1 MMLKILI
8 DQQIWQKLK
17 VIKKTR
23 ALMNKIIKERKEI
36 ITETTRTNNP
46 ISLWIICQQAERNE

>member
-1 MMLKILI
+1 MKLKTLI

-17 VIKKTR
+17 VIKKRR

-36 ITETTRTNNP
+36 ITETTRTNNL